1 MGLTIHYRGR
11 LADLSRIEDFEDRVL
26 DLVLEIGGTAEIWRS
41 AATDDPSRMVRGILA
56 TLAPGQETTS
66 LLVSPEGWLIGLFQ
80 IKDAE
85 RGLIE
90 EPPWCRVKTQFG
102 PVEAH
107 VALVELLR
115 ALDEEFLAELEVSDE
130 GEYWES
136 RDLPGLIE
144 KHAFVQSSIDGIK
157 EGLERHG
164 LSSEAAEDPEIVAR
178 RIERIAEQVHRVIS
192 RPSEHPDPFCRED
205 DESEL
210 FPDPDEV
217 EARWDAVF
225 RYNRRRQERLH
236 RAIEERLQQ
245 GEPRDEAL
253 RNAFRDVGI
262 PVPGDP
268 SIAGDD
274 DKFDDDGFDDFA
286 DIDEEEPWSFSDE
299 AWTESLD
306 EDDEPRTLID
316 RQRDPLLQRA
326 MDLLHRLHDVFNDH
340 PNEQETS
347 LRTLFQGAGDL
358 MGGLSQATAHDDDED
373 DLDADLL
380 GLHVVQLKRALRG
393 AAFAR
398 SALFQLRGTVAQPTL
413 DELHET
419 LRAME
424 RDVFQFLGET
434 RSAMRPGE

>member
-11 LADLSRIEDFEDRVL
+11 LTDLTRIEDFEDRVL

-41 AATDDPSRMVRGILA
+41 APSEKPSRMVRGILA

-66 LLVSPEGWLIGLFQ
+66 LLVSPEGWLLGLFE
-80 IKDAE
+80 IKAAE
-85 RGLIE
+85 EGLLS
-90 EPPWCRVKTQFG
+90 EPPWCSVKTQFG

-115 ALDEEFLAELEVSDE
+115 ALEREFLAELDVNDE
-130 GEYWES
+130 GGYWES
-136 RDLPGLIE
+136 RDLGGLIA
-144 KHAFVQSSIDGIK
+144 KHAAVQAAIDGIR

-164 LSSEAAEDPEIVAR
+164 LSSEAAEDPAILAR

-192 RPSEHPDPFCRED
+192 RPSEHPDPFSGEED
-205 DESEL
+205 ETEL

-245 GEPRDEAL
+245 GEPHDEAL
-253 RNAFRDVGI
+253 KNAFRDVGI

-268 SIAGDD
+268 AIADDEDEFGDD
-274 DKFDDDGFDDFA
+274 DFGDV
-286 DIDEEEPWSFSDE
+286 DEDEPWSIPDE
-299 AWTESLD
+299 AWKESLD
-306 EDDEPRTLID
+306 EDDDPRSLFEK
-316 RQRDPLLQRA
+316 QCHPLLKRA
-326 MDLLHRLHDVFNDH
+326 MELLHRLNDVFNDS
-340 PNEQETS
+340 PNEQETA

-358 MGGLSQATAHDDDED
+358 MGGLSQATAHDSDEVEA
-373 DLDADLL
+373 LSAEMV

-398 SALFQLRGTVAQPTL
+398 CALFQLGDSVDRPTL
-413 DELHET
+413 DELRET
-419 LRAME
+419 FRAIE

-434 RSAMRPGE
+434 RAAMRPGE